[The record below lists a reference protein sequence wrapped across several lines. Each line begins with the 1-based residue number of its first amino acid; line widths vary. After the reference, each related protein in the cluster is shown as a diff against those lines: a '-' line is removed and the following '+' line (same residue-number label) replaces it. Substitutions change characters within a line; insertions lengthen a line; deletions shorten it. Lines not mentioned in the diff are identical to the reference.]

1 MKQNIFSNEA
11 PKPIGPY
18 SQAIKIGKMI
28 FVSGQ
33 IAIDPKT
40 NLVIIDNIQDETKMV
55 MENIKNILK
64 VANCSLNEVVKCSI
78 FLSKME
84 FFDSVNNIYGSY
96 FSTPYPARETIE
108 VSCLPKNVN
117 VEISVIA
124 ISK

>member
-64 VANCSLNEVVKCSI
+64 VANCSLNEVVKCSV

-124 ISK
+124 ITK

>member
-40 NLVIIDNIQDETKMV
+40 NLLIIDNIQAETKMV

-64 VANCSLNEVVKCSI
+64 VANCSLNDVVKCSI

-124 ISK
+124 ITK